1 MDVARLLSGGL
12 RRLVSNDVQPNL
24 GGRRARV
31 LTVCAQKGGVGKT
44 TTAVNVA
51 CALAL
56 HHHKKVLLIDIDSQG
71 HVYTSLRNEI
81 GYLGSERLSQVIL
94 AKKRDVFEIVV
105 PTKVQNLYVVPP
117 DKQLNDTEIQLSSRI
132 GKEFVLRNAL
142 RVARTHFDVIVIDC
156 PPNMGNLTLNALLAA
171 DSLLI
176 PCDLSMLSLEGVDD
190 IFSTVETIG
199 DTLGHYVRVAGIVIT
214 RVDRR
219 NVTMNQTILETLE
232 SRYGEMLFDEQISV
246 NTSLN
251 KAQLAGQ
258 SIFGYEPESTGA
270 QNYRALTDSLVTR
283 L

>member
-1 MDVARLLSGGL
+1 MTHSPTSA
-12 RRLVSNDVQPNL
+12 
-24 GGRRARV
+24 RRARV

-44 TTAVNVA
+44 TTAVSVA
-51 CALAL
+51 SALAMY
-56 HHHKKVLLIDIDSQG
+56 HHKKVLLIDIDSQG

-81 GYLGSERLSQVIL
+81 GYLGSERLSQVVL

-105 PTKVQNLYVVPP
+105 PTKVQNLYVTPP

-190 IFSTVETIG
+190 IFSTVETIA
-199 DTLGHYVRVAGIVIT
+199 DTLGHYVRICGVVIT
-214 RVDRR
+214 RVDGR
-219 NVTMNQTILETLE
+219 NVKMNQTILDTLA
-232 SRYGEMLFDEQISV
+232 SRYGELLVEQQISV

-258 SIFGYEPESTGA
+258 SIFSYEPESTGA